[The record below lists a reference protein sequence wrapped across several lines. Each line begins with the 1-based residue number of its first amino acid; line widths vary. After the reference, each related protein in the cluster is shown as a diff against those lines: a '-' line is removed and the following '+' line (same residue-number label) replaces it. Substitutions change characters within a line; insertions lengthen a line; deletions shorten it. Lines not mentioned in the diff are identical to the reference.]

1 MYHLPKTEGRL
12 VFVIKSIPKTVTGT
26 PLLQIEPT
34 ADYTLVLNI
43 NKDKIAGRTVKEI
56 DAMCANT
63 KINLAKTFR
72 ESIIHECGHAKAI
85 KSMTIKEISNLYE
98 EIADAKIEGISDIAF
113 HDGAEA
119 LAEIEILISRGQS
132 VPLKAMSFYKKY
144 MRIK

>member
-1 MYHLPKTEGRL
+1 
-12 VFVIKSIPKTVTGT
+12 
-26 PLLQIEPT
+26 
-34 ADYTLVLNI
+34 
-43 NKDKIAGRTVKEI
+43 
-56 DAMCANT
+56 
-63 KINLAKTFR
+63 
-72 ESIIHECGHAKAI
+72 
-85 KSMTIKEISNLYE
+85 MTIKEISNLYE